1 MLMTLKTSPL
11 FRFLTQERFGHHLVT
26 SPTHIKGGE
35 LWCLRATIIPTMAA
49 SMLSSKICCRK
60 VSLYLLPS
68 LYNFHNL
75 TRCRLSNFFS
85 VNPPVQQRREVGWR
99 QDGGG
104 QRWKWRRNEEQAKV
118 AENCGNDRRIRREAA
133 VDRQARM
140 LEVRKHDY
148 LQLDPS
154 FITFTHVFQG
164 FRSAFCS
171 WKHLYQR

>member
-11 FRFLTQERFGHHLVT
+11 FRFLTQERFGHQLVT
-26 SPTHIKGGE
+26 SPTHMKGGE
-35 LWCLRATIIPTMAA
+35 LWCLRATIIPTTAA

-85 VNPPVQQRREVGWR
+85 VNPPIQQRREVGWR

-104 QRWKWRRNEEQAKV
+104 QSWKWRRNPEQAKV
-118 AENCGNDRRIRREAA
+118 EMTEELEERLQWTGRRDCRSKVLFANMIIILLY
-133 VDRQARM
+133 VFS
-140 LEVRKHDY
+140 EVIQCNRI
-148 LQLDPS
+148 LLIS
-154 FITFTHVFQG
+154 ST
-164 FRSAFCS
+164 
-171 WKHLYQR
+171 